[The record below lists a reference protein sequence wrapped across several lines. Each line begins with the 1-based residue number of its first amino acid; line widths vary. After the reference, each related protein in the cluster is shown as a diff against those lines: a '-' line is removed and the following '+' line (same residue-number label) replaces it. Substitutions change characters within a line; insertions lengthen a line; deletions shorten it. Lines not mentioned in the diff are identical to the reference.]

1 MENEITLRPIEYND
15 LDSLFEWRN
24 NPEIFSQLGGGY
36 FPVSKTAMDSWMV
49 NFCKNDKT
57 NIRFIISYNDKSVGY
72 ITLAS
77 VNYINQSA
85 ELGIYIGEKGF
96 EGKGIASRAIDK
108 LEEFAME
115 YLNLRKIKLLVN
127 SENSKAVNLYKR
139 KNFREIGI
147 YEKERFIKGKW
158 EDVKI
163 MEKLI

>member
-1 MENEITLRPIEYND
+1 
-15 LDSLFEWRN
+15 
-24 NPEIFSQLGGGY
+24 
-36 FPVSKTAMDSWMV
+36 
-49 NFCKNDKT
+49 
-57 NIRFIISYNDKSVGY
+57 
-72 ITLAS
+72 
-77 VNYINQSA
+77 
-85 ELGIYIGEKGF
+85 
-96 EGKGIASRAIDK
+96 
-108 LEEFAME
+108 ME